1 VNKYNTRALA
11 LWQSKKQ
18 K

>member
-1 VNKYNTRALA
+1 MSS
-11 LWQSKKQ
+11 LWQSKK